1 MEWEKLPFFSE
12 EVKEEE
18 RVWSNVC
25 IDMDEN
31 MGIYGMYSLS
41 FLRKDIGGLKNVKT
55 NLSISV
61 QKQGNLI
68 VSLLNWNQVVQR

>member
-1 MEWEKLPFFSE
+1 
-12 EVKEEE
+12 
-18 RVWSNVC
+18 
-25 IDMDEN
+25 
-31 MGIYGMYSLS
+31 MYSLS

>member
-1 MEWEKLPFFSE
+1 
-12 EVKEEE
+12 
-18 RVWSNVC
+18 
-25 IDMDEN
+25 